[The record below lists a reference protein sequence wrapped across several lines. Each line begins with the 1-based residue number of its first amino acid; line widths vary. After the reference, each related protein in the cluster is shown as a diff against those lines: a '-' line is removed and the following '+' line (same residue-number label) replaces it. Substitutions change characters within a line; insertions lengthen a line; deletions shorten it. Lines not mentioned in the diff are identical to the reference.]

1 MGDKTKELRIKSLE
15 YEIRKKERGLRILFK
30 QKTPPADIIIYGEK
44 VEKLQDELE
53 LLTTEKY
60 FSGGRWKVLKK
71 GRREPDAPS
80 WPV

>member
-1 MGDKTKELRIKSLE
+1 MGDKAKKLRIKSLE

-30 QKTPPADIIIYGEK
+30 QKTPPADIIMYGEK

-53 LLTTEKY
+53 ELT
-60 FSGGRWKVLKK
+60 
-71 GRREPDAPS
+71 GRREPSAPS